1 MIISSV
7 LKYRI
12 NNGPAMFDAFTD
24 GNLETEAAK
33 VPGANLN
40 DFIVLCHLS
49 EFFEGYSDWYGVMP
63 YRGGAQNG
71 ERVTLGML
79 EEGDEVFLG
88 IPPHPQDSLSVVG
101 FSPSS
106 LRARLSQYGID
117 INDPEGWPDLIEGK
131 SISEIEALLR
141 AQLLDSYTVGISI
154 SETPITLKIAR
165 CDEED
170 LDLLALDKGA
180 SYTDAFD
187 LVKDSLIGN
196 VDTLNQQG
204 FSQARYIAD
213 GDYIEFVS
221 HGSIIFEYDAGAT

>member
-12 NNGPAMFDAFTD
+12 NNGPAKFDSFTD
-24 GNLETEAAK
+24 GNLETQAAK

-40 DFIVLCHLS
+40 DFIALCHLS
-49 EFFEGYSDWYGVMP
+49 QFFEGYSDWYGVMP
-63 YRGGAQNG
+63 YRGTQDG

-79 EEGDEVFLG
+79 EDGTSIHPGDIF
-88 IPPHPQDSLSVVG
+88 HPQDSLSVVG

-170 LDLLALDKGA
+170 LDTLLGDTDT

-221 HGSIIFEYDAGAT
+221 HGSIIFEYDARAT

>member
-1 MIISSV
+1 MLISSV
-7 LKYRI
+7 LKYQI
-12 NNGPAMFDAFTD
+12 KNSPAKLDAFTD
-24 GNLETEAAK
+24 DNLETEAAK

-49 EFFEGYSDWYGVMP
+49 QFFEGFSEWYGVTP
-63 YRGGAQNG
+63 YRGGVQNG
-71 ERVTLGML
+71 EQVTLGML

-101 FSPSS
+101 FTPSS
-106 LRARLSQYGID
+106 LRARLAQFAID
-117 INDPEGWPDLIEGK
+117 IDDQEGWLDLIEGK

-154 SETPITLKIAR
+154 SETPITLKIMR
-165 CDEED
+165 CDEMD
-170 LDLLALDKGA
+170 LDTLLADTDIY
-180 SYTDAFD
+180 YTDAFD

-204 FSQARYIAD
+204 FSQARYIVGA
-213 GDYIEFVS
+213 DYIEFVS
-221 HGSIIFEYDAGAT
+221 HGSIIFEYDASAT

>member
-1 MIISSV
+1 MLISSV

-12 NNGPAMFDAFTD
+12 NNGPAKFDAFTD

-63 YRGGAQNG
+63 YRGGTRDG
-71 ERVTLGML
+71 ERVTLGKL
-79 EEGDEVFLG
+79 EDGTSIHPGDIF
-88 IPPHPQDSLSVVG
+88 HPQDSLSVVG
-101 FSPSS
+101 FTTAS
-106 LRARLSQYGID
+106 LRERLSEYGD
-117 INDPEGWPDLIEGK
+117 DTNDPEGWPDLIEGK

-141 AQLLDSYTVGISI
+141 AQLLDSYAIGISI
-154 SETPITLKIAR
+154 SEAPITLKIMR

-180 SYTDAFD
+180 SYTDVFD
-187 LVKDSLIGN
+187 LVKDSLIGS

-221 HGSIIFEYDAGAT
+221 HGSIIFQYDMSAT

>member
-49 EFFEGYSDWYGVMP
+49 EFFEGYSDWYFVMP
-63 YRGGAQNG
+63 YRGIQDG

-79 EEGDEVFLG
+79 EDGTSIHPGDIF
-88 IPPHPQDSLSVVG
+88 HPQDSLSVVG

-141 AQLLDSYTVGISI
+141 AQLLDSYTIGISI
-154 SETPITLKIAR
+154 SETPITLKIMR

-170 LDLLALDKGA
+170 LDTLLADTDTY
-180 SYTDAFD
+180 YTDAFD

-221 HGSIIFEYDAGAT
+221 HGSIIFEYDARAT